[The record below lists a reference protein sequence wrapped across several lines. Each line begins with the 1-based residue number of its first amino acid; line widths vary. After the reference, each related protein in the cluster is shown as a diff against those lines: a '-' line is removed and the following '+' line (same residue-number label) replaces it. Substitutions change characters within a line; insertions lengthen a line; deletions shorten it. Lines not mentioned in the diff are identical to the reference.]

1 MTAPFSLPNS
11 PERDRHGVVEGGGD
25 VGKKKDE
32 RGASFEGERGEL
44 KMAGVWGGKK
54 GGKMKKANLPVRAEE
69 WENEREGSGIER
81 EREEERRGNSVGA
94 SSRMRKGN

>member
-11 PERDRHGVVEGGGD
+11 PERDRHGVVQGGGD

-44 KMAGVWGGKK
+44 KMAGVGGEKK
-54 GGKMKKANLPVRAEE
+54 EAR
-69 WENEREGSGIER
+69 
-81 EREEERRGNSVGA
+81 
-94 SSRMRKGN
+94 